1 MPKDYSHMRP
11 PPEEDKPPEMQP
23 EPIERPPPEAERP
36 QVIDSSTDNGEG
48 NGGNGS
54 SEQGGLEEIPI
65 TTDAM
70 VLLGLA
76 ALVLCSYALSKK

>member
-23 EPIERPPPEAERP
+23 EPIQKPRPEEERP
-36 QVIDSSTDNGEG
+36 QVTDASTDTGDG
-48 NGGNGS
+48 NGGNES
-54 SEQGGLEEIPI
+54 SQQGTLEEIPI